1 MGKILMNKNK
11 IFNSL
16 LHLSGL
22 GNDINLIIQIM
33 ENAGYSV
40 SVNQIRDW
48 RRGEQSRNYKPV
60 PGFVFEVIFD
70 YLFELKKQKEARNIE
85 HLRIKN

>member
-1 MGKILMNKNK
+1 MENFLMNKNK

-22 GNDINLIIQIM
+22 ANDPDLIIQIM
-33 ENAGYSV
+33 ANAGYSI
-40 SVNQIRDW
+40 SLNQIRDW

-60 PGFVFEVIFD
+60 PSFVFDVIFD
-70 YLFELKKQKEARNIE
+70 YLFELKKNGQGQIPTV
-85 HLRIKN
+85 